1 LTVIETLQNIS
12 DEMATLTA
20 TSGAAIVRVEGRRRQ
35 AASGIIWRADGLIVT
50 AHHVLERDEN
60 IAIGLPDGAT
70 ASAVVVGRDPG
81 ADLALLRID
90 VADLTAASWVPDEEL
105 RVGHLVLALGR
116 PSTHVQATLGIIS
129 ALGGEWRTHA
139 GGAINRYLQTDV
151 VMYPGFSGGPLV
163 TADGRFAGL
172 NTSGLTRGTSVAVP
186 GATIQ
191 RIAETILAHGHIP
204 RGYLGIGVQPVR
216 LAEALQQTVGQ
227 ETGLM
232 VMSVE
237 AGGPAAAAGL
247 LQGDVLTTL
256 DNRPIRQVDE
266 LQVFL
271 SGDRVGKALQ
281 AQFLRGG
288 TEQTIAVT
296 VGQSRGN

>member
-1 LTVIETLQNIS
+1 MIETLQNIS

-20 TSGAAIVRVEGRRRQ
+20 TSGEAIVRVEGRQRQ
-35 AASGIIWRADGLIVT
+35 AASGIVWRADGLIVT
-50 AHHVLERDEN
+50 AHHVVERDEG
-60 IAIGLPDGAT
+60 IGVGLPDGTAT
-70 ASAVVVGRDPG
+70 TADVVGRDPG
-81 ADLALLRID
+81 ADVAVLRIN
-90 VADLTAASWVPDEEL
+90 ATDLAVASWTADEEL

-116 PSTHVQATLGIIS
+116 PGVHVQATLGIVS

-139 GGAINRYLQTDV
+139 GGVINRYLQTDV

-163 TADGRFAGL
+163 TADGRFAGM
-172 NTSGLTRGTSVAVP
+172 NTSGLTRGTSIAVP
-186 GATIQ
+186 SATIQ

-216 LAEALQQTVGQ
+216 LADALQQTVGQ

-237 AGGPAAAAGL
+237 ADGPAANAGL
-247 LQGDVLTTL
+247 LQGDVLTHL
-256 DNRPIRQVDE
+256 DQTPIRQVDE

-271 SGDRVGKALQ
+271 SGDRVGKALE
-281 AQFLRGG
+281 ARFLRGG
-288 TEQTIAVT
+288 TVQTVDVI